1 MLTKTVLRAGP
12 AGIYNLVEVP
22 FDWRPGD
29 AVPDDASQESFA
41 SAAAAMS
48 ELADRGRK
56 AQRVHVPMPELKRR
70 APAGREPN

>member
-12 AGIYNLVEVP
+12 AGVYNLVEVP
-22 FDWRPGD
+22 FAWQPGD
-29 AVPDDASQESFA
+29 AVPDNAPQETFA

-56 AQRVHVPMPELKRR
+56 AMRVHVPIPER
-70 APAGREPN
+70 APRAKASRNLN